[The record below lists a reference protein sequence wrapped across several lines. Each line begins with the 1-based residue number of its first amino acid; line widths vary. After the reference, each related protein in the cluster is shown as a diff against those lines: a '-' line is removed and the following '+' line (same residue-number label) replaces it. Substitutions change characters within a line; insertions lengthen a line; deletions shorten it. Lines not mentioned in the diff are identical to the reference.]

1 MRLKKN
7 IATSDTGFIF
17 NPTTGDSF
25 TVNPMA
31 SEILQHLKQGLT
43 FSEFKNLILQK
54 YDVEANQLE
63 NDCED
68 FLNQLKEANLLEV

>member
-31 SEILQHLKQGLT
+31 SEILHHLKQGLT

>member
-1 MRLKKN
+1 
-7 IATSDTGFIF
+7 
-17 NPTTGDSF
+17 
-25 TVNPMA
+25 MA
-31 SEILQHLKQGLT
+31 SEILQYLKQGLS

-54 YDVEANQLE
+54 YEVDTHQLE

>member
-31 SEILQHLKQGLT
+31 SEILQYLKQGLS
-43 FSEFKNLILQK
+43 FSEFKNLLLQK
-54 YDVEANQLE
+54 YEVDTHQLE

-68 FLNQLKEANLLEV
+68 FLNQLKDANLLEA